1 MTDEL
6 RRELMQSKNYCT
18 DRLAE
23 LKTELNRLQEEGMS
37 LKTQLE
43 ATTDSKATSVIR
55 RRRMYLSR
63 RIDELKI
70 ERSARTEELQKANE
84 QLEAL
89 PR

>member
-1 MTDEL
+1 MADEL

-23 LKTELNRLQEEGMS
+23 LKTELNRLQEEGTS
-37 LKTQLE
+37 LKAELE
-43 ATTDSKATSVIR
+43 GSTDSKAAGLIR

-63 RIDELKI
+63 RVGELKT

-84 QLEAL
+84 QLKAL

>member
-1 MTDEL
+1 MAKEL
-6 RRELMQSKNYCT
+6 QRELMQSKNYCT

-23 LKTELNRLQEEGMS
+23 LKTELNRLQDEGMS
-37 LKTQLE
+37 LKTDLE
-43 ATTDSKATSVIR
+43 AATDSKSASLIR

-63 RIDELKI
+63 RIGELKT

-84 QLEAL
+84 QLKAL